1 MVHLSLSTE
10 ALLGQVVVV
19 STITTMKFANSNKI
33 CRRAETI
40 SGYCGIH
47 GRIVLK

>member
-33 CRRAETI
+33 CRKAEPFLVTVVYME
-40 SGYCGIH
+40 G
-47 GRIVLK
+47 